1 MFMHADRRGPQSGF
15 TLIEIMVV
23 VMILG
28 LLAALAAPK
37 FLGTGEKAKQEA
49 ARTQV
54 KALASA
60 VQLFKLDNGRFP
72 TSGEGLAALLP
83 PPPGDLPG
91 YNPDGY
97 MEDLPGRDPWGHPY
111 EYSSDGRRFTVVSY
125 GADGN
130 PGGDGFDADIDSRS
144 LTSLRYR
151 DTAVPH

>member
-1 MFMHADRRGPQSGF
+1 MRAEVGKAQAGF

-37 FLGTGEKAKQEA
+37 FLSFGDKAKHEA

-54 KALASA
+54 KALADA
-60 VQLFKLDNGRFP
+60 VQLFKLDNGRYP
-72 TSGEGLAALLP
+72 SNGEGLAALMP
-83 PPPGDLPG
+83 PPPGDLPR

-97 MEDLPGRDPWGHPY
+97 MGDLPREDPWGHPY
-111 EYSSDGRRFTVVSY
+111 TYTTDGHHFLVVSY
-125 GADGN
+125 GADGT
-130 PGGDGFDADIDSRS
+130 PGGEGFDADIDSRA

-151 DTAVPH
+151 TAGRAS

>member
-1 MFMHADRRGPQSGF
+1 MRTTCGRSQGGF

-37 FLGTGEKAKQEA
+37 FLSFGDRAKQEA

-54 KALASA
+54 KALADA
-60 VQLFKLDNGRFP
+60 VQLFKLDNGRLP
-72 TSGEGLAALLP
+72 TSGEGLTALMP
-83 PPPGDLPG
+83 PPPGDLPR

-97 MEDLPGRDPWGHPY
+97 MEELPQRDPWGHPY
-111 EYSSDGRRFTVVSY
+111 TYATDGRRFVVVSY
-125 GADGN
+125 GADGS
-130 PGGDGFDADIDSRS
+130 PGGAGYDEDIDSRP

-151 DTAVPH
+151 DASTAY